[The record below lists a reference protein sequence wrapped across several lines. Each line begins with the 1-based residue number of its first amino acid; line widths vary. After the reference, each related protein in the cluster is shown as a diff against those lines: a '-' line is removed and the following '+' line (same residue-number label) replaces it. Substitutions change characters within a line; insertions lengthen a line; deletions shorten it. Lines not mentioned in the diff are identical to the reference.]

1 MKYLKRFE
9 SIEFEEEIIED
20 LEDFFLSEIV
30 EETEIKKKNLILTIS
45 SDKLICPSCG
55 NQQSTINEHDI
66 ITTDCDNCGLE
77 VIYPSD
83 ELYIE
88 DAWLK
93 PQDLVITEPIKKYKY
108 FNYFI
113 KDGIGQIGVES
124 LKDIF
129 TIESEYLDPIKELDR
144 KQINHLNQILKKY
157 NMEIFYILSGSGKK
171 QYFIVNQNDIDDL
184 SRKIIEPR
192 FVNELEIVI

>member
-9 SIEFEEEIIED
+9 SIEFEEDIIED
-20 LEDFFLSEIV
+20 LEDFFLSEII
-30 EETEIKKKNLILTIS
+30 EETEIKKKNLVLTTS
-45 SDKLICPSCG
+45 SEKLICPSCG
-55 NQQSTINEHDI
+55 NQQSTLNQ
-66 ITTDCDNCGLE
+66 TSTDCDNCGLE

-108 FNYFI
+108 FNYI
-113 KDGIGQIGVES
+113 VKDGIGQMGVDS
-124 LKDIF
+124 LKDVL
-129 TIESEYLDPIKELDR
+129 TVESDYLDPIKELDR
-144 KQINHLNQILKKY
+144 KQLRHLNQILKKY